1 MSDGKK
7 FLICL
12 VLGITV
18 VFGGMILMVNTDMEP
33 WMFIAILILGVLVC
47 FLPLFFLRPA
57 QVSVEN
63 GVLRIKAPFVDLMLT
78 PDLIQAVEFRE
89 SFKPGLRTFGYGGL
103 KKGYGDFT
111 NKELGN
117 YTFAGDTRIP
127 AFVLVRHHGNRL
139 LVFNFADAPRTFA
152 VYNQLKSGTG
162 SDAPVVREG
171 EKMVSSHGLSR
182 KHMFIIAGTIVAIA
196 VIAIVALFAAA
207 HVNASL
213 EGDHLHV
220 DAVMVNENIAYTDI
234 TLAEEASGIDYGH
247 RVAGYSSF
255 DYMSGRFRNS
265 DFGNY
270 TLAVHS
276 NVSKCIVVH
285 HHTDRILVF
294 NLGSDAETSA
304 FLTELQA
311 RLP

>member
-12 VLGITV
+12 ILGITV
-18 VFGGMILMVNTDMEP
+18 VFGGMFLMVNTDMQP

-139 LVFNFADAPRTFA
+139 LVFNFADAPHTFA
-152 VYNQLKSGTG
+152 LYNRLKSGAG

-171 EKMVSSHGLSR
+171 ERTVSSHGLSR
-182 KHMFIIAGTIVAIA
+182 KHMFIIAGTVVAIA

-207 HVNASL
+207 HVTASL
-213 EGDHLHV
+213 EDDHLHV
-220 DAVMVNENIAYTDI
+220 DAVMVNENIAYSDI

-255 DYMSGRFRNS
+255 DYMSGKFKNS
-265 DFGNY
+265 DFGSY

-285 HHTDRILVF
+285 HHTDKILVF

-304 FLTELQA
+304 FLAELQA